1 VAVLKVTLGYLYP
14 DIMSTYGDRGN
25 VETLAARCRWRGIE
39 AEVRELRL
47 GDPVRPGDTDLIVI
61 GSGGEAQQRLI
72 AADLAQCKGP
82 GIRESVIDGGAAALA
97 VGGGYE
103 LFGRFCRPGSGAD
116 LPGAGLFDAWTVRS
130 RAVLGGEYG
139 TITEARADRVI
150 GDLVVRWNDMLLAG
164 FENHSGA
171 TFLGSTARPLGR
183 VICGH
188 GNSGDGYEGVALG
201 SAIGTHLR
209 GPCLPRN
216 PALADFLIQ
225 AALRRR
231 HPDVTLAPLPDDLEH
246 AARAAALRRARQ
258 ASHQRGRGLAAA
270 AIGAAAVAGTVLGTP
285 GAARRAGRHVVRT
298 GLQAGLRAGLPGRRP

>member
-14 DIMSTYGDRGN
+14 DVMSTYGDRGN

-47 GDPVRPGDTDLIVI
+47 GDPAPAGDLDLIVI

-72 AADLAQCKGP
+72 AADLADRKGAW
-82 GIRESVIDGGAAALA
+82 IREAVLDGGAAALA

-103 LFGRFCRPGSGAD
+103 LLGRFCRPGSGAD

-130 RAVLGGEYG
+130 RAVIGGEHG
-139 TITEARADRVI
+139 TITEARAGRVI
-150 GDLVVRWNDMLLAG
+150 GDLVVRWNGMLLAG

-183 VICGH
+183 VIRGH
-188 GNSGDGYEGVALG
+188 GNNGDGYEGVALG

-216 PALADFLIQ
+216 PALADFLLQ

-231 HPDVTLAPLPDDLEH
+231 HPGASLAPLPDDLEQ
-246 AARAAALRRARQ
+246 AARASALRRARQ
-258 ASHQRGRGLAAA
+258 ASPQRGRGLAAA

-285 GAARRAGRHVVRT
+285 ASRAARRAGRR
-298 GLQAGLRAGLPGRRP
+298 GWRP